1 MAKQVQLEI
10 GDEVYVYGESYGSY
24 SNGLVLYLTG
34 IYMGNGFIYIHER
47 VDVKDPSLYI
57 HNINNT
63 KYWKYIVPVDML
75 IINTY
80 PTKIASVNGSY
91 VDSIFKHGLTWD
103 NFKKEVIQDAD
114 TPTNC
119 KLKDYDWFKK
129 IQKIIAEK
137 FA

>member
-10 GDEVYVYGESYGSY
+10 GDNVNVYGKSF
-24 SNGLVLYLTG
+24 NPNDKGLVLYLTG
-34 IYMGNGFIYIHER
+34 IYMGNGFVYIHER
-47 VDVKDPSLYI
+47 VDVNDPSLYI
-57 HNINNT
+57 HNIRGV
-63 KYWKYIVPVDML
+63 KYWKYIVPEDMML
-75 IINTY
+75 NPQVVAHDGKYIDTM
-80 PTKIASVNGSY
+80 
-91 VDSIFKHGLTWD
+91 FKYGLVLA

-114 TPTNC
+114 TPDNC